1 MNKMLETVGAV
12 HTHTHTH
19 TIHFLTKEN
28 EKTCN
33 SFDAGSCF
41 DTQILIDD
49 GWIFRLG

>member
-1 MNKMLETVGAV
+1 MNKTLETVGAV

-19 TIHFLTKEN
+19 THTTHFLTKEN

-49 GWIFRLG
+49 G

>member
-12 HTHTHTH
+12 HTH

>member
-41 DTQILIDD
+41 DIQILIDD
-49 GWIFRLG
+49 G

>member
-12 HTHTHTH
+12 HTHTHT
-19 TIHFLTKEN
+19 THFLTKEN

-33 SFDAGSCF
+33 SFDAGSYF

-49 GWIFRLG
+49 GLIFRLG

>member
-1 MNKMLETVGAV
+1 MNKALETVETV
-12 HTHTHTH
+12 HTHTHT
-19 TIHFLTKEN
+19 THFLTKEN

-49 GWIFRLG
+49 G